1 MHLFPQYASY
11 PSWQSNS
18 RTSSR
23 NSSFFGVNFT
33 QINHQLWG
41 LVNQSG
47 SLVLWPSWL
56 TPWFKKQC
64 LSAIW
69 VKKKTYHTPIGPQK
83 SWLRIKSQSLNPK
96 VGEISQNAYH
106 LPTGH
111 PENCGFALLVNSPSH
126 LIIAKPNVRRMEKR
140 AGTTLKSY
148 TRCI

>member
-1 MHLFPQYASY
+1 VGFGQPIRFLGALAILADPVVQKAVFV
-11 PSWQSNS
+11 SNL
-18 RTSSR
+18 
-23 NSSFFGVNFT
+23 GE
-33 QINHQLWG
+33 
-41 LVNQSG
+41 
-47 SLVLWPSWL
+47 
-56 TPWFKKQC
+56 
-64 LSAIW
+64 
-69 VKKKTYHTPIGPQK
+69 KKTYHTPIGPQK